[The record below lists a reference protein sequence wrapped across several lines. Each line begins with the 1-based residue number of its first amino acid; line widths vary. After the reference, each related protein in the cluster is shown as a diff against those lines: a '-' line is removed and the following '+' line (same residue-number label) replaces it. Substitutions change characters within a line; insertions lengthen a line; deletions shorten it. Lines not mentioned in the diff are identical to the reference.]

1 VLNKFWAIFVFCL
14 CGWALPM
21 PGADTYSLA
30 DGSTLTGDVIT
41 FSDTGIKFRL
51 PDDRYTEQMPWT
63 QFSQDG
69 LKQLAQNPK
78 IRPLVEPFIELPP
91 VARVHQADHI
101 NLRPV
106 THLDRPARQ
115 ALLGAMF
122 SSSVVLFL
130 LLLIYAASLY
140 AGFEVAIC
148 RGRPIPVVMGLAAVL
163 PVVGPAIFFLLPT
176 HQPPAQSDSVT
187 PAEAEAAQAAGTPA
201 TATASGPYGTPG
213 APGASGGVDTP
224 VTTDLAELAGIQ
236 VSAMPAVPAEPAVLQ
251 VYKRGQFTFNRRF
264 METKFA
270 GFFPA
275 VRSAADE
282 KLDFTVKLPKGYYL
296 VHRITNIGMND
307 VHFEI
312 FQEGVSQEILVP
324 FADIQE
330 ITLKSKTA

>member
-1 VLNKFWAIFVFCL
+1 
-14 CGWALPM
+14 M
-21 PGADTYSLA
+21 SGADSYSLA
-30 DGSTLTGDVIT
+30 NGSTLTGEIIT

-51 PDDRYTEQMPWT
+51 PDDSYTEQMPWT

-91 VARVHQADHI
+91 VARTHQADHI

-106 THLDRPARQ
+106 THLDRPAKQ
-115 ALLGAMF
+115 ALLGALF
-122 SSSVVLFL
+122 SSSVGLFL

-140 AGFEVAIC
+140 AGFELAIC
-148 RGRPIPVVMGLAAVL
+148 RGRPIPVVMGIAAVL
-163 PVVGPAIFFLLPT
+163 PVVGPAIFFLLPS
-176 HQPPAQSDSVT
+176 HQQPAQSDSVT
-187 PAEAEAAQAAGTPA
+187 PAEAEAANAAG
-201 TATASGPYGTPG
+201 ASGTQVTPG
-213 APGASGGVDTP
+213 APGVPMGVDTP

-282 KLDFTVKLPKGYYL
+282 KLDFTVKLPKGYFL

-312 FQEGVSQEILVP
+312 FQEGVPQEILVP